1 MSFTRVA
8 IGVVWLAAGCAC
20 FGKGVDFRG
29 EGKFGFFGKTSAA
42 FLMAKEGGRFLGQ
55 ADGFIEAMS
64 PFDRSARLMTAREVS
79 TKELLR
85 HASAQ
90 SRNWT
95 PGEMTKVRRN
105 MEAIADGMAGF
116 KLQFPPTV
124 FFIKTTGREEGN
136 AAYTRLN
143 AIILP
148 AVKLKQKD
156 ASLRRLL
163 AHELF
168 HVLSRANPKLATRLY
183 RIIGYEPAPALKFPA
198 ELLPRKLTNPD
209 APFSRHVIEIC
220 HEGRAVKV
228 APILYARADKYDE
241 KLGGPFFRYLIFR
254 LLVLDEKDRSRAAR
268 DADGR
273 LILLK
278 PDEAS
283 GFHEKVGRNTGY
295 IIHPEE
301 TMADNFVFL
310 ALGRGNLPHPEIVR
324 AARVVL
330 QRGGK

>member
-1 MSFTRVA
+1 MSLTRA
-8 IGVVWLAAGCAC
+8 ALGAAWLAAGCVCLGAD
-20 FGKGVDFRG
+20 VDFRG
-29 EGKFGFFGKTSAA
+29 EGKFGFFGKTSVA
-42 FLMAKEGGRFLGQ
+42 FLMHKEGGRFLGRP
-55 ADGFIEAMS
+55 DGFIEAMS

-79 TKELLR
+79 QAELLR
-85 HASAQ
+85 HVSAQ
-90 SRNWT
+90 ARDWT
-95 PGEMTKVRRN
+95 PGEMANVRGS
-105 MEAIADGMAGF
+105 MKAIAGKMAGL
-116 KLQFPPTV
+116 KLDFPPTIY
-124 FFIKTTGREEGN
+124 FIKTTGREEGN

-148 AVKLKQKD
+148 VGKLKQKD

-168 HVLSRANPKLATRLY
+168 HVLSRANLKLATQLY

-209 APFSRHVIEIC
+209 APFSRHVIEIH

-254 LLVLDEKDRSRAAR
+254 LLVLDAKDRSRAAR

-278 PDEAS
+278 PDEAK
-283 GFHEKVGRNTGY
+283 GFHDKVGRNTGY

-310 ALGRGNLPHPEIVR
+310 LLGRDDLPNPEIVR